1 MSDRPANA
9 VSQTPTP
16 SGKKPRNPV
25 ERVIVWGGIAVM
37 LGVLFL
43 RPSGIFGSAEAARL
57 REY

>member
-1 MSDRPANA
+1 MLPAAYKDA
-9 VSQTPTP
+9 VA
-16 SGKKPRNPV
+16 
-25 ERVIVWGGIAVM
+25 IAVM